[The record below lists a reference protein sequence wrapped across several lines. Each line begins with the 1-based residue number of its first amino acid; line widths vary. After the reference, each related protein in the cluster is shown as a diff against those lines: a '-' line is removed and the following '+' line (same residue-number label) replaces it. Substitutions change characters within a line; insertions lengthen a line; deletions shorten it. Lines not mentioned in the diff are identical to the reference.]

1 MVQMDPALKQWLRD
15 EVYPKL
21 SHDQIFA
28 MLPGYTK
35 AEFSETRYA
44 DCPRCHRQKNFY
56 MPENRPIGNCN
67 HCHTTITWWAYLRYD
82 HTEQEAI
89 TTIAALAGVDPLD
102 SATSSDPI
110 FR

>member
-44 DCPRCHRQKNFY
+44 DCPRCHHDEER
-56 MPENRPIGNCN
+56 IAG
-67 HCHTTITWWAYLRYD
+67 AVLRKPG
-82 HTEQEAI
+82 ER
-89 TTIAALAGVDPLD
+89 LGPLLPLLGVVHQP
-102 SATSSDPI
+102 
-110 FR
+110 R